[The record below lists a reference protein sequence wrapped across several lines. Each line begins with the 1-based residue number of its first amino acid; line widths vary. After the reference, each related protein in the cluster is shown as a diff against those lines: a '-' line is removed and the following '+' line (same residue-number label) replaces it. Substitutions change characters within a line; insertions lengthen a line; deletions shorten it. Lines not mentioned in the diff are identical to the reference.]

1 MTKSPITLLSRWIDR
16 VTGMADLSGPLRR
29 HVRGAQL
36 NEIQSASPHLLVG
49 ALVAIGSILISMK
62 GTPVFGLLVLLCGLT
77 ALVQYIAFR
86 GWLMARRSADR
97 VRVRTAGAKK
107 LRHLAFT
114 ALTGAVTWSLIGAL
128 TFAHVDIAA
137 DALTLGLIIG
147 TVFIVSAYAL
157 SPIIQIAL
165 TFTASSSILMFMA
178 VALFVPGINLAM
190 FGLIAAIYGL
200 AFPAYLAANARRF
213 VSQQAAELVSRESFE
228 RVDRML
234 ADFQESAMEWLWECD
249 SKGRLVKASTGFLAA
264 LSVEPLEGTDNATL
278 VDRLTAAGAFEPE
291 TLQRIGEAMNRG
303 QAFRLVEV
311 AIRSDEQ
318 DKVLAITGKP
328 ITDDRGYV
336 TGYLGVCADVT
347 EQRLAEAAIIDM
359 ARTDA
364 LTGVLNRS
372 SFNQTLETAVRRLER
387 HGAPLTLM
395 FLDLDKF
402 KLVNDTYGH
411 HAGDAL
417 LREVVRRIRSH
428 VRSGDTIARLGG
440 DEFAIILHDAM
451 DPVHAAKLATR
462 LIESVCEPC
471 RVEHETLYVGV
482 SIGIAIAPAHGTR
495 PEQLLR
501 NADLALYRA
510 KEDGRGVFRFFESQ
524 MDFRQRERRM
534 LEQEMREALL
544 EDAFEMAFQ
553 PIFDVRTGKVSAIEA
568 LLRWDHAI
576 RGGVSPDE
584 FIPIAEQSNLI
595 VDIGKWTLVRACTTA
610 SHWPEDIVVSVN
622 VSTMH
627 FVRSDIVADVCH
639 ALEVAGIPPSRLE
652 LEITEGLLAEH
663 PDEIAGKLRD
673 LRALGVSIALDDFG
687 TGYSSLSY
695 LTKFPFNRLKI
706 DRSFVADLE
715 SDNRARAI
723 LLAISAL
730 GENLGIHITVEGVET
745 AEQITFLRTLWCDQV
760 QGYFYSRPLPPEELA
775 GFLLSSRP
783 FEIFR
788 EAGSGEGKQDARVA

>member
-1 MTKSPITLLSRWIDR
+1 
-16 VTGMADLSGPLRR
+16 MADLPGPIRR
-29 HVRGAQL
+29 QVRGAQL
-36 NEIQSASPHLLVG
+36 REIQSASPHLLVG
-49 ALVAIGSILISMK
+49 AAVAIGAVLVSMQH
-62 GTPVFGLLVLLCGLT
+62 TPVFGLLLWLCSLT
-77 ALVQYIAFR
+77 ATVQLLSFR
-86 GWLMARRSADR
+86 RWWQARQAHGQLRMPH
-97 VRVRTAGAKK
+97 AGAKK
-107 LRHLAFT
+107 LRRLSFMSM
-114 ALTGAVTWSLIGAL
+114 TGAVSWSLIGGI
-128 TFAHVDIAA
+128 TFAHVGLTA

-157 SPIIQIAL
+157 SPVIQIAL
-165 TFTASSSILMFMA
+165 TFTSTTALLMFVA

-190 FGLIAAIYGL
+190 FGMIAAIYGL
-200 AFPAYLAANARRF
+200 AFPAYLAANSRRF
-213 VSQQAAELVSRESFE
+213 VRLQAAELVNRESFE

-249 SKGRLVKASTGFLAA
+249 AKGRLRKASPGFLAA
-264 LSVEPLEGTDNATL
+264 LSIEPFEIADTVTL
-278 VDRLTAAGAFEPE
+278 VERLKAAGSLVERLKAAGASDAQ
-291 TLQRIGEAMNRG
+291 LHKISEAMNCG
-303 QAFRLVEV
+303 QAFRLIEISLRPQE
-311 AIRSDEQ
+311 A

-328 ITDDRGYV
+328 IADERGYV

-347 EQRLAEAAIIDM
+347 DQRLAEAAIIDM
-359 ARTDA
+359 ARTDS

-372 SFNQTLETAVRRLER
+372 SFNQTLDTAVRRLER
-387 HGAPLTLM
+387 HGTPLTLM

-417 LREVVRRIRSH
+417 LREVVRRIKMH
-428 VRSGDTIARLGG
+428 VRATDTVARLGG
-440 DEFAIILHDAM
+440 DEFAVILHDTF

-462 LIESVCEPC
+462 LIDSVCEPC
-471 RVEHETLYVGV
+471 KVERETLYVGV

-510 KEDGRGVFRFFESQ
+510 KEDGRGAFRFFEAQ
-524 MDFRQRERRM
+524 MDFRQRERQM
-534 LEQEMREALL
+534 LEQEMREALA
-544 EDAFEMAFQ
+544 EDAFEMVFQ
-553 PIFDVRTGKVSAIEA
+553 PIFDVRTGKVAAIES

-576 RGGVSPDE
+576 RGGVSPEE

-595 VDIGKWTLVRACTTA
+595 VEIGKWTLLRACTTA
-610 SHWPEDIVVSVN
+610 SHWPDDIVVSVN
-622 VSTMH
+622 VSTLH
-627 FVRSDIVADVCH
+627 FVRSDIVADVVH
-639 ALEVAGIPPSRLE
+639 ALGVAGIAPSRLE

-715 SDNRARAI
+715 TDRKARAI

-730 GENLGIHITVEGVET
+730 GQNLDIHITVEGVET
-745 AEQITFLRTLWCDQV
+745 QEQIAFLRTLWCDQV
-760 QGYFYSRPLPPEELA
+760 QGFFYSRPLPPQELA
-775 GFLLSSRP
+775 GFLLKTRQ
-783 FEIFR
+783 FETFEKPEPR
-788 EAGSGEGKQDARVA
+788 LQEDDSRVA